1 MENPYPFGSKVNYY
15 KDNVIGTV
23 IDPSLIWSDG
33 EDKSGDVDFVLVE
46 FDKDTGGCFSKETD
60 PDLPLKEGRFYRWF
74 PVKSVNIK
82 LVENVKTIQKIQN
95 LRCVHCR
102 EGNDYAEP
110 NMIDNR
116 FCCHACRDAEG
127 WRYREFYLEGV
138 K

>member
-1 MENPYPFGSKVNYY
+1 MENPYPFGSKVNF
-15 KDNVIGTV
+15 KDNFGTV
-23 IDPSLIWSDG
+23 IDPSLIWSNGEYKDDG
-33 EDKSGDVDFVLVE
+33 DFVLVE
-46 FDKDTGGCFSKETD
+46 FDKDIVGFSKETD

-74 PVKSVNIK
+74 PVNSVDIK
-82 LVENVKTIQKIQN
+82 LIKNVKTIQKIQN

-110 NMIDNR
+110 NMTEDR